1 MFLREFTLS
10 YFLSYLACLTTRRNR
25 ENPSPRSRQQTFSI
39 DFQMPADD
47 SAGAAFDDLVQDH
60 AGYIDNFLPEDPAL
74 DTVPFPTPPPSS
86 VASAGPSQMRTVQ
99 SLCLQPQF
107 NVESANSLL
116 DQFRSMLP
124 YFPCIALGGDET
136 VSSLAKDQ
144 PFVLLAILAAVS
156 GSRTVQ
162 GHALYD
168 EEFRKVLALKVV
180 AGGERSLELAQG
192 ILIYCG
198 W

>member
-1 MFLREFTLS
+1 
-10 YFLSYLACLTTRRNR
+10 
-25 ENPSPRSRQQTFSI
+25 
-39 DFQMPADD
+39 MPADEPI
-47 SAGAAFDDLVQDH
+47 SPGFEDLVQDH
-60 AGYIDNFLPEDPAL
+60 VGYIEAFLPSDGQE
-74 DTVPFPTPPPSS
+74 PFPSPPPSS
-86 VASAGPSQMRTVQ
+86 VSSVSHTRTVQ

-107 NVESANSLL
+107 NLASASSLL
-116 DQFRSMLP
+116 DEFRSMLP
-124 YFPCIALGGDET
+124 YFPCIVLDENDS
-136 VSSLAKDQ
+136 VGSLAKER
-144 PFVLLAILAAVS
+144 PFVLLAILATVS

-192 ILIYCG
+192 LLIYCG